1 MLETWAVVGV
11 AEMDEATGRPT
22 WVGGYE
28 VIGRVGA
35 GATGTVFKARDVGLG
50 RFVALKR
57 VPPGAVG
64 VLRVEASRLA
74 LLDDPHVVSVYGFV
88 EEPDAAYLVL
98 EWVEGATLA
107 EVLATGGRLLV
118 PQVLGVCRG
127 ALLGLSHAHARGVV
141 HGDVSTSNVLV
152 DTEGTSRLID
162 FGVGGSTPAYRPPE
176 ARTGGPMSPASDVY
190 AAAAVLVHLLT
201 GHAAPDT
208 VPDLGHVDH
217 GIRPVLATALAPE
230 AQRRY
235 PDAAAFLAALEDAAG
250 RTYGAAWWTTAGVPA
265 LVAPA
270 IATLVP
276 IGGGAAALGG
286 AVVGATVTSAAR
298 RAVPWQAVVGAGV
311 AAVAVVAGAITAVA
325 VTRGDDDAAARGGG
339 AASSTGAA
347 RSEGKA
353 DPVVDTVP
361 SGEFTYREVVTAS
374 DDPAWAQV
382 GQSAERI
389 WTFTT
394 DCAAAHD
401 CGGSITST
409 SGSTFAFTWDGT
421 TLSQTLESATSTVQG
436 DCVDEN
442 GTKVGVVTIRSQHR
456 PHPTRYVASGPV
468 AADTGLAQT
477 YTGHYRVSERIIRY
491 DAFSGPSR
499 PRDCPFSGIR
509 KVTHTA
515 RYEVTLTRGADPA
528 VVAAEQERVAGEG
541 KDTTPSPTP

>member
-1 MLETWAVVGV
+1 
-11 AEMDEATGRPT
+11 MDETTGGPT

-35 GATGTVFKARDVGLG
+35 GATGTVFKARDPGLG

-57 VPPGAVG
+57 VPPGSVG
-64 VLRVEASRLA
+64 ALRAEASRLA

-118 PQVLGVCRG
+118 PQALGVCRG
-127 ALLGLSHAHARGVV
+127 ALLGLSHTHARGVV

-176 ARTGGPMSPASDVY
+176 ARIGGPMSPASDVY

-201 GHAAPDT
+201 GHATPDT

-230 AQRRY
+230 PAQRY

-250 RTYGAAWWTTAGVPA
+250 RTYGAAWWTTAGIPA

-286 AVVGATVTSAAR
+286 AVVGATITSAVR
-298 RAVPWQAVVGAGV
+298 RAVPWQVVVGAGV

-325 VTRGDDDAAARGGG
+325 VTRGDGDATGRGARG
-339 AASSTGAA
+339 ADASTGGPG
-347 RSEGKA
+347 SGKEV

-361 SGEFTYREVVTAS
+361 NGEFTYREVVTAS
-374 DDPAWAQV
+374 DDPAWAAV
-382 GQSAERI
+382 GQTAERI
-389 WTFTT
+389 WTFTA
-394 DCAAAHD
+394 DCDAAQD
-401 CGGSITST
+401 CGGSIVST
-409 SGSTFAFTWDGT
+409 SGATFAFTWDGS
-421 TLSQTLESATSTVQG
+421 TLSQTLESATSTTPG
-436 DCVDEN
+436 DCVDQD
-442 GTKVGVVTIRSQHR
+442 GKKVGVVTIRSRHR
-456 PHPTRYVASGPV
+456 PHPTVYVPSGPV

-477 YTGHYRVSERIIRY
+477 YTGTYRVSERIIRY
-491 DAFSGPSR
+491 DAFSGPSQ

-515 RYEVTLTRGADPA
+515 HYEVTLTRGADPA
-528 VVAAEQERVAGEG
+528 VVAAEKERLA
-541 KDTTPSPTP
+541 TPSPTP

>member
-1 MLETWAVVGV
+1 
-11 AEMDEATGRPT
+11 MDESTVWPT

-28 VIGRVGA
+28 VMGRVGA
-35 GATGTVFKARDVGLG
+35 GATGTVFKARDAGLG
-50 RFVALKR
+50 RYVALKR
-57 VPPGAVG
+57 VSPAAAG
-64 VLRVEASRLA
+64 VLRSEASRLA
-74 LLDDPHVVSVYGFV
+74 QLDDPHVVSVYGFV
-88 EEPDAAYLVL
+88 EDPDAAYLVL

-118 PQVLGVCRG
+118 PQALGVCRG
-127 ALLGLSHAHARGVV
+127 ALLGLSHAHSRGVV

-176 ARTGGPMSPASDVY
+176 ARTGGRLSPASDVY

-208 VPDLGHVDH
+208 APDLGHVDH
-217 GIRPVLATALAPE
+217 GIRPALATALAAEPGS
-230 AQRRY
+230 RY

-250 RTYGAAWWTTAGVPA
+250 RTYGAAWWTTAGIPA

-276 IGGGAAALGG
+276 AGGGAAALGG
-286 AVVGATVTSAAR
+286 AVVGATVSSAAR
-298 RAVPWQAVVGAGV
+298 KAVPWQVVAGAGV
-311 AAVAVVAGAITAVA
+311 AAVVVVAGAVTAVA
-325 VTRGDDDAAARGGG
+325 VSRSDKSPSGSGGHGDAH
-339 AASSTGAA
+339 SST
-347 RSEGKA
+347 SGKPSQA
-353 DPVVDTVP
+353 VDPVVDTVP

-374 DDPAWAQV
+374 DDPAWAKV
-382 GQSAERI
+382 GQTAERI
-389 WTFTT
+389 WTITA
-394 DCAAAHD
+394 DCAAVQD
-401 CGGSITST
+401 CGGSIAST

-421 TLSQTLESATSTVQG
+421 TISQTLDSATSTEQG

-442 GTKVGVVTIRSQHR
+442 GKKVGVVTIRSQHR
-456 PHPTRYVASGPV
+456 PHPTLYVASGPV
-468 AADTGLAQT
+468 DPDTGLAQT
-477 YTGHYRVSERIIRY
+477 YTGHYRVSQRIIEY
-491 DAFSGPSR
+491 DAFSGPSQ

-528 VVAAEQERVAGEG
+528 VVAAEKERVAGEG
-541 KDTTPSPTP
+541 KGATPTPTP

>member
-1 MLETWAVVGV
+1 MGV

-28 VIGRVGA
+28 VIGRGGA

-74 LLDDPHVVSVYGFV
+74 QLDDPHVVSVYGFV

-107 EVLATGGRLLV
+107 EVLASGGRLLV

-176 ARTGGPMSPASDVY
+176 ARIGGPMTPASDVY

-208 VPDLGHVDH
+208 LPDLGRVDH
-217 GIRPVLATALAPE
+217 GIRPVLATALAAEPE
-230 AQRRY
+230 RRF

-250 RTYGAAWWTTAGVPA
+250 RTYGAGWWTTAGIPA
-265 LVAPA
+265 LVGPA

-276 IGGGAAALGG
+276 AGGGAAALGG

-298 RAVPWQAVVGAGV
+298 RAVPWQVVAGAGV
-311 AAVAVVAGAITAVA
+311 AAHVVVAGAVTAVA
-325 VTRGDDDAAARGGG
+325 VSRGDESPSGSGGRAG
-339 AASSTGAA
+339 AHSSSSDEPT
-347 RSEGKA
+347 RQV
-353 DPVVDTVP
+353 DPVLDTVP
-361 SGEFTYREVVTAS
+361 SGEYTYREVVTAS
-374 DDPAWAQV
+374 DDPAWVQV
-382 GQSAERI
+382 GQTAERI
-389 WTFTT
+389 WTFTA
-394 DCAAAHD
+394 DCGAAQD
-401 CGGSITST
+401 CGGSIAST
-409 SGSTFAFTWDGT
+409 SGSTFAFTWDGST
-421 TLSQTLESATSTVQG
+421 IRQTLASATSTAQG

-442 GTKVGVVTIRSQHR
+442 GKKVGVVTIRTRHR
-456 PHPTRYVASGPV
+456 PHPTLYVASGPV
-468 AADTGLAQT
+468 APDTGMAQT
-477 YTGHYRVSERIIRY
+477 YTAHYRVSERIIEY
-491 DAFSGPSR
+491 HAFSGPSQ
-499 PRDCPFSGIR
+499 PSDCPFSGIR

-528 VVAAEQERVAGEG
+528 VVAAEKERVAGEG
-541 KDTTPSPTP
+541 KDATPSATPTP